1 MSKYRI
7 SFTIHDD
14 VAVCIATSLV
24 ALMATVLYY
33 SAFSFWYGLG
43 TGAKLLAC
51 LPWLVLAVLGYRHRA
66 HVASGAVVLVAGLG
80 LAILGLIELKEVSS
94 RPAGW
99 TAKALT
105 PFIIPFGQIL
115 GLGLA
120 AGWAEVL
127 RPAVKG
133 NRLPHK
139 TSPDPGPAPDRP
151 RD

>member
-1 MSKYRI
+1 M
-7 SFTIHDD
+7 
-14 VAVCIATSLV
+14 ALIATVMYL
-24 ALMATVLYY
+24 ALN
-33 SAFSFWYGLG
+33 FSYGLG
-43 TGAKLLAC
+43 SGAKLFAS
-51 LPWLVLAVLGYRHRA
+51 LPWLVLAVLAYRHRA
-66 HVASGAVVLVAGLG
+66 DVGSGVVALLAGLG
-80 LAILGLIELKEVSS
+80 LAVWGLIELKEVFS

-120 AGWAEVL
+120 AGLAEVL

-139 TSPDPGPAPDRP
+139 TSPDPGPAPDRR